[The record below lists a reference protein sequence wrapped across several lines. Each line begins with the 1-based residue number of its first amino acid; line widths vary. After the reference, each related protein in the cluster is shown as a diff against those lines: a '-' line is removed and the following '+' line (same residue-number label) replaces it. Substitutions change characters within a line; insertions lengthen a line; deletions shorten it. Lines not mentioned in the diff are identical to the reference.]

1 MKNLKNTEAG
11 LKKGAAYKKK
21 RLVFKKLQNLEPLRF
36 FYSIYNENNKY

>member
-21 RLVFKKLQNLEPLRF
+21 AFSVQEAAEP
-36 FYSIYNENNKY
+36 